1 MKPLVA
7 WLFALVAVGYP
18 LAAMMGVYLDVDS
31 LMASIPFRVLVIVL
45 SVVVILL
52 SLLGRQF
59 QRPSRLLLAFFI
71 AYLLRLLY
79 DWGVRG
85 MEDAAVAMLW
95 FLGSV
100 ALPSLAVTCAR
111 GEWSESRASALV
123 FQLGSVAC
131 VLVLVAP
138 LLGVGIA
145 RSTTDLGNRLSYE
158 ALNPIS
164 VGHAGA
170 LTLLAA
176 LARWK
181 HVEWFGER
189 LLLVLG
195 IAVAASVLVLAGSR
209 GPVVAAAAALL
220 FLAMGR
226 PLFLLVLFPLLAIVP
241 FVLEGA
247 EGLTIASRLT
257 TLEDE
262 SGLERLAIQINALN
276 QFLEHPWL
284 GSAYAELETG
294 LYPHNF
300 FLESAIALGVFGLAM
315 YGILNFRALFAAW
328 RELRLGRWL
337 LPLLFV
343 ETFVGV
349 QLSGAIW
356 GADVYWTTLSLLL
369 MGAVGGGKAA
379 TSRIAGQS

>member
-1 MKPLVA
+1 MKLLVA

-18 LAAMMGVYLDVDS
+18 LAAMLGVYLDVDS

-79 DWGVRG
+79 DWGVQG
-85 MEDAAVAMLW
+85 MQDAAVAMLW

-100 ALPSLAVTCAR
+100 ALPSLAVTTAR

-123 FQLGSVAC
+123 FQLGLVAC
-131 VLVLVAP
+131 VLVLFAP
-138 LLGVGIA
+138 LLGVGTA

-226 PLFLLVLFPLLAIVP
+226 PLFLLVLLPLLAIVP

-300 FLESAIALGVFGLAM
+300 FLESAMALGVFGLAM
-315 YGILNFRALFAAW
+315 YGILNFRALLAAW
-328 RELRLGRWL
+328 RELRLGQWL

-356 GADVYWTTLSLLL
+356 GADAYWTTLSLLL
-369 MGAVGGGKAA
+369 MVAVGGGKATA
-379 TSRIAGQS
+379 SRFAGQS